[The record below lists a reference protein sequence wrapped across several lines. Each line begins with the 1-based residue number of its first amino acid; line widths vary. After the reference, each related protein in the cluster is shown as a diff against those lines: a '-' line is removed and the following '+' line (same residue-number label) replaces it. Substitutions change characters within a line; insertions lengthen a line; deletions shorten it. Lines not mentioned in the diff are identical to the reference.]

1 MPETLRP
8 ALQETSRV
16 QPSAVQ
22 DPADLPD
29 LAHTHARP
37 AHWLATAT
45 ATAAVVALAGLLQP
59 GPAGATA
66 APAAPRPGPAPEA
79 ATADYPLECG
89 GGPHKVAKRVSGDLD
104 GDGNP
109 ETVAVVHCEAGSGT
123 PPSGIYVLTRG
134 KGAGAPARVVA
145 TLAAPAEHKSVTEL
159 AVRGGSVHATL
170 LGYSSPDVPSCCP
183 DEKEQVSWAWQGG
196 AFVRATR
203 AEARSA

>member
-1 MPETLRP
+1 M
-8 ALQETSRV
+8 
-16 QPSAVQ
+16 QPSAVP
-22 DPADLPD
+22 DSADLPD

-66 APAAPRPGPAPEA
+66 APAAPRPAPAPEA

-89 GGPHKVAKRVSGDLD
+89 GGPHKIAKRVSGDLD

-134 KGAGAPARVVA
+134 KGASAPARVVA
-145 TLAAPAEHKSVTEL
+145 TLLDPGRHQNVTAL
-159 AVRGGSVHATL
+159 AVRDGAVRATL
-170 LGYSSPDVPSCCP
+170 VGYSSLDVPRCCP

-196 AFVRATR
+196 AFVRSAP
-203 AEARSA
+203 AEARSV

>member
-1 MPETLRP
+1 M
-8 ALQETSRV
+8 QH
-16 QPSAVQ
+16 SAAQ

-66 APAAPRPGPAPEA
+66 APAAPRPAPAPEA
-79 ATADYPLECG
+79 AAADYPLDCRG
-89 GGPHKVAKRVSGDLD
+89 AAHKVAKRVSGDLD

-123 PPSGIYVLTRG
+123 PPSGVYVLTRG
-134 KGAGAPARVVA
+134 RGENAPARVVA
-145 TLAAPAEHKSVTEL
+145 TLLAPKDGKNVTGL
-159 AVRGGSVHATL
+159 AVRDGAVHATL
-170 LGYSSPDVPSCCP
+170 LGYSSPDVPMFCP
-183 DEKEQVSWAWQGG
+183 DEKEQVSWNWQDG
-196 AFVRATR
+196 AFVRVAR

>member
-1 MPETLRP
+1 M
-8 ALQETSRV
+8 
-16 QPSAVQ
+16 QPSAA
-22 DPADLPD
+22 PDLAD

-66 APAAPRPGPAPEA
+66 TPATAAKPAPAPEA
-79 ATADYPLECG
+79 AGVAYPLDCG
-89 GGPHKVAKRVSGDLD
+89 GAPQKVAERASGDLD

-123 PPSGIYVLTRG
+123 PPSGVYVLTRG
-134 KGAGAPARVVA
+134 KQAGAPARVVA
-145 TLAAPAEHKSVTEL
+145 TLVAPELLKTVTDFSVRDG
-159 AVRGGSVHATL
+159 AVRATL

-183 DEKEQVSWAWQGG
+183 DEKEQVSWHWKGG
-196 AFVRATR
+196 AFVRTGQ